1 LTRPPGSGR
10 FAGRTVESAER
21 HLIEEIGTDSAMRK
35 ADFADQVDRL
45 KKWAGKEPGHKATVE
60 VETTDRWTSI
70 FSEFKH
76 TLYDLRAVP

>member
-1 LTRPPGSGR
+1 
-10 FAGRTVESAER
+10 
-21 HLIEEIGTDSAMRK
+21 MRK

-45 KKWAGKEPGHKATVE
+45 KKWAGTEPGHKATVE